1 MKGGAERRRFSRSAP
16 SRHAKTSVG
25 YRVIDFPFHFAPR
38 GELRSASSV
47 PSQGG
52 SSMFSTPVR
61 KRLAVAGSLLSFALA
76 LVPVAVAGEDDDD
89 VIRRS
94 GGSDT
99 GSASGGAGTGFGG
112 MSTQDNSVLPITL
125 AGGGMLVLSLA
136 GASAL
141 RRRNGFGGVES

>member
-1 MKGGAERRRFSRSAP
+1 
-16 SRHAKTSVG
+16 
-25 YRVIDFPFHFAPR
+25 
-38 GELRSASSV
+38 
-47 PSQGG
+47 
-52 SSMFSTPVR
+52 MFSTPVR

-76 LVPVAVAGEDDDD
+76 LVPVAVAGEDDDDD